1 MSTPSANSHHALSL
15 FHILCEQANRFPEQA
30 AIAAPG
36 RSPMTYRRLAQRLT
50 RMQEALH
57 CLGIGRTDR
66 VALALPPGPE
76 LAVALLGV
84 ASTATCV
91 LLNPVDSVQD
101 MKAHLGH
108 LDVKALIMPFG
119 EKDNHA
125 YAAVKGHGVP
135 VLELT
140 AVPESEAGF
149 FALTGHTRFTPA
161 AHELPHDDDV
171 ALILPPASSN
181 SPTQV
186 VCLTHANLSLSAW
199 QVAARLKLDASDCCL
214 SIVPPFQSHGLVAG
228 LLASLIVGANVACPP
243 DFQADAFF
251 QWLDACRPSWYTANP
266 SMHQDIIGYAPQHGE
281 SIKRCPLRFIRSAS
295 TSLQPRVMRALE
307 RIFRAP
313 VIDAYGT
320 TEITGQ
326 LVDLYGRSKT
336 LSAPRREA
344 WSTASVAA
352 ASA

>member
-15 FHILCEQANRFPEQA
+15 FNMLCDQASRVPEQA

-36 RSPMTYRRLAQRLT
+36 RSPMTYRHLVQRLS

-91 LLNPVDSVQD
+91 PLNPADSVQD
-101 MKAHLGH
+101 IEAHLSH
-108 LDVKALIMPFG
+108 LNIKALIMPFG
-119 EKDNHA
+119 EKGNHA
-125 YAAVKGHGVP
+125 YAAVQGHGIP
-135 VLELT
+135 VLELSS
-140 AVPESEAGF
+140 VPESEAGF

-171 ALILPPASSN
+171 ALILSN
-181 SPTQV
+181 AQAQSIG
-186 VCLTHANLSLSAW
+186 LTHASLSLSAW

-214 SIVPPFQSHGLVAG
+214 SLVPPFLSHGLVAG

-251 QWLDACRPSWYTANP
+251 QWLDACRPSWYTADP
-266 SMHQDIIGYAPQHGE
+266 SMHQDIIGNAPQHHE
-281 SIKRCPLRFIRSAS
+281 RIQRCPLRFIRSAS
-295 TSLQPRVMRALE
+295 ASLQPRLMRALE

-313 VIDAYGT
+313 VIDAYGAT
-320 TEITGQ
+320 DIMGQ
-326 LVDLYGRSKT
+326 LGDPYGRNRT